1 MKACIFTYIR
11 AFNDDDAGNDDNDD
25 DADVGNEGV
34 DDDDDNSGV
43 EVVMGMIVSG
53 APPTIL
59 RSTTTTVTVHC
70 ACPPCA
76 QNDKINVLHE
86 PYFGTHILGNHL
98 PFQTSEIPKKNTKP
112 LISIRGLAFDKLL
125 QSSEK

>member
-1 MKACIFTYIR
+1 VPDLGHTGVVALLPVFPDRRMEAELQV
-11 AFNDDDAGNDDNDD
+11 DSAGQ
-25 DADVGNEGV
+25 VLLPQ
-34 DDDDDNSGV
+34 GV
-43 EVVMGMIVSG
+43 EQMEQRMEV
-53 APPTIL
+53 A
-59 RSTTTTVTVHC
+59 
-70 ACPPCA
+70 PCA